1 MLVPVTWKDGWPVY
15 GDDGRLPEK
24 IDIVST
30 RPGYEYAPLFVS
42 DRFDSPEIKP
52 QWQWNHV
59 PDCGRWSILPEGGLA
74 ITTGAVCANLTQAR
88 NTLTQ
93 RMRFPDCEAEVTVDA
108 SGLADGDFAGMCA
121 LQGAYMAVG
130 ILRENGRKLLVV
142 IERKE
147 PSKGFGIGG
156 NDTEPGEI
164 TYREEIAGDVITVGI
179 RADFWQMKDTAVAF
193 VKRSKRDAVHGSGEA
208 EIVGEPHKLYFR
220 LDHFTGA
227 RFGLCAFS
235 SVTPGGTAVF
245 KEFVYR

>member
-1 MLVPVTWKDGWPVY
+1 MLVPVMWKDGWPVY
-15 GDDGRLPEK
+15 GDDGKLPEN
-24 IDIVST
+24 IDVVST

-42 DRFDSPEIKP
+42 DRFEDTVIKP

-59 PDCGRWSILPEGGLA
+59 PDRERWKILPEGGLA

-108 SGLADGDFAGMCA
+108 SGLKDGDFAGMCA

-130 ILRENGRKLLVV
+130 IRKENGHRYLTV

-164 TYREEIAGDVITVGI
+164 TYREEIADDVITVGI
-179 RADFWQMKDTAVAF
+179 RADFWQMKDTAAAF
-193 VKRSKRDAVHGSGEA
+193 VKRGDAA
-208 EIVGEPHKLYFR
+208 ETVGKPHKLYFR

-235 SVTPGGTAVF
+235 GITPGGTAVF
-245 KEFVYR
+245 RDFEYR